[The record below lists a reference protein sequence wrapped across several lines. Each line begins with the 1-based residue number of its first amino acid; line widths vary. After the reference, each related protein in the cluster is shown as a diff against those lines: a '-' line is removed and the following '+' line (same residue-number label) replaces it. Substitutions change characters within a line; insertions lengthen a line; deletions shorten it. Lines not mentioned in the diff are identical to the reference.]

1 MLKQVTSGG
10 MAAETDLPATTRHN
24 IKDFHSRAWFITSYS
39 DGSSVTQTAAGSRP
53 GESWSDIVFGWVYS
67 RILAR
72 ITEHATADCDPDTGP
87 FAEAHQ
93 GIETTAA
100 DATWADDSAW
110 PLSNRD
116 PEALVQKT
124 IRLCTLVISF
134 CWQHGL
140 KPNLRPGKSAV
151 MLTLRGRGSYKA
163 RSKHFQKSGQ
173 QLRLP
178 DLDVAIPIANQ
189 YRHLGGIV
197 DGEPK
202 LAIEARRR
210 TAIASSAYEAGK
222 KIFFNN
228 PCIPMTTKVALFQAA
243 IDPIYFNLGLW
254 AGEGQSWKVLS
265 GGYTRILRSMANAA
279 PLPLWAMLQEEQTW
293 IRAVQSDLR
302 WVAEGSEDK
311 WPCCGGAGWPEWA
324 ALLGRSSPWLKR
336 QVRRRLRP
344 TPLPPHF
351 VGALQA
357 SPWISFL
364 LKRPS
369 LISGYTGFA
378 TRASRAGVALELISS
393 RFTSEKRATEGCSP
407 ALPVWPAG
415 ATDYHSEN
423 RLLIHLGMHLLAP
436 GSSGPKATGPSG
448 CDLALEARSGKR
460 RPKRWTSWPCRQRF
474 TPRRQAQ
481 EENAPRR
488 TLSPRHTVRSTTA
501 SRPTI
506 WSPCRPGPPCPDP
519 AQLPPLPRG
528 G

>member
-39 DGSSVTQTAAGSRP
+39 DGSSDTQTAAGSRP

-72 ITEHATADCDPDTGP
+72 ITEHATAERLLGEMPCDPDTGP

-197 DGEPK
+197 DGG
-202 LAIEARRR
+202 AQARDR
-210 TAIASSAYEAGK
+210 
-222 KIFFNN
+222 
-228 PCIPMTTKVALFQAA
+228 
-243 IDPIYFNLGLW
+243 
-254 AGEGQSWKVLS
+254 
-265 GGYTRILRSMANAA
+265 
-279 PLPLWAMLQEEQTW
+279 
-293 IRAVQSDLR
+293 
-302 WVAEGSEDK
+302 
-311 WPCCGGAGWPEWA
+311 
-324 ALLGRSSPWLKR
+324 
-336 QVRRRLRP
+336 
-344 TPLPPHF
+344 
-351 VGALQA
+351 
-357 SPWISFL
+357 
-364 LKRPS
+364 
-369 LISGYTGFA
+369 
-378 TRASRAGVALELISS
+378 
-393 RFTSEKRATEGCSP
+393 
-407 ALPVWPAG
+407 G
-415 ATDYHSEN
+415 ATPDSYCQ
-423 RLLIHLGMHLLAP
+423 LG
-436 GSSGPKATGPSG
+436 
-448 CDLALEARSGKR
+448 
-460 RPKRWTSWPCRQRF
+460 
-474 TPRRQAQ
+474 
-481 EENAPRR
+481 
-488 TLSPRHTVRSTTA
+488 V
-501 SRPTI
+501 
-506 WSPCRPGPPCPDP
+506 
-519 AQLPPLPRG
+519 
-528 G
+528 

>member
-1 MLKQVTSGG
+1 MEGAQRGLHEDPPLYGKCGAIAALGHAPRGANLDQGSTVGPSMGGGRVGGQVALLWRSG
-10 MAAETDLPATTRHN
+10 MARMGGFTRQIFTMAQAAGQATAPT
-24 IKDFHSRAWFITSYS
+24 Y
-39 DGSSVTQTAAGSRP
+39 TAATSLCGRFT
-53 GESWSDIVFGWVYS
+53 GE
-67 RILAR
+67 
-72 ITEHATADCDPDTGP
+72 
-87 FAEAHQ
+87 
-93 GIETTAA
+93 
-100 DATWADDSAW
+100 
-110 PLSNRD
+110 
-116 PEALVQKT
+116 
-124 IRLCTLVISF
+124 
-134 CWQHGL
+134 
-140 KPNLRPGKSAV
+140 
-151 MLTLRGRGSYKA
+151 
-163 RSKHFQKSGQ
+163 
-173 QLRLP
+173 
-178 DLDVAIPIANQ
+178 
-189 YRHLGGIV
+189 
-197 DGEPK
+197 
-202 LAIEARRR
+202 
-210 TAIASSAYEAGK
+210 
-222 KIFFNN
+222 
-228 PCIPMTTKVALFQAA
+228 
-243 IDPIYFNLGLW
+243 
-254 AGEGQSWKVLS
+254 
-265 GGYTRILRSMANAA
+265 
-279 PLPLWAMLQEEQTW
+279 
-293 IRAVQSDLR
+293 
-302 WVAEGSEDK
+302 
-311 WPCCGGAGWPEWA
+311 
-324 ALLGRSSPWLKR
+324 
-336 QVRRRLRP
+336 
-344 TPLPPHF
+344 
-351 VGALQA
+351 
-357 SPWISFL
+357 PWISFL